1 MPNSNIAA
9 TLPGKCVDLEH
20 GDPTGTY
27 DCDVPFDAPF
37 SITKYWAEP
46 PTKDATDEKWY
57 VEGRAV
63 IDKMDYQ
70 NDVVSPIAM
79 KKALSDLKENST
91 VLYNHHLDIEIGK
104 VAAYKFLGDSIYIKV
119 LISKTRTDYWK
130 KIQEGVLR
138 KFSMRGRALAFD
150 IRYVPQI
157 NTLIRYIKAMTI
169 NEISIVSVAAQAGVD
184 FKWYIE
190 KQDRPLSYHIEKAF
204 ELSPEGGEAP
214 MKKARKKDA
223 SPFKIEK
230 SEDGTQTITIQVPA
244 ELEKAAEPGDADL
257 GDIEKAIQAANANID
272 VIIQAATQVPDG
284 ASDVVKTL
292 IGKMAEAAQALKDGG
307 VGAQKDNTAEKDPQ
321 EEAKPPGNTLQIVLP
336 ASAGVQKADEVA
348 KPVEKDPKEAAKLS
362 AEVLADPNFQ
372 KALLGHTEKGL
383 SMNEAVVKAS
393 EDLKKADEA
402 AANDQ
407 TGIVKSLMD
416 VLVKKDQGMESVNTA
431 VAKLAEI
438 VSGQSATIDTLK
450 KSIDTIPIRKG
461 LQLTEEEIETE
472 KDKIS
477 KTLEGQEPRDQ
488 LMTILSL
495 ALKDQAPQKT

>member
-1 MPNSNIAA
+1 MSHSSISAA
-9 TLPGKCVDLEH
+9 PPSWKKLSKGPGDV
-20 GDPTGTY
+20 GAY
-27 DCDVPFDAPF
+27 ACDVPFEAPF
-37 SITKYWAEP
+37 SITKYWTEAPAEGE
-46 PTKDATDEKWY
+46 TEEKWY

-91 VLYNHHLDIEIGK
+91 LLYNHHLDIEVGK
-104 VAAYKFLGDSIYIKV
+104 IVAYKFLGDSIYIKA
-119 LISKTRTDYWK
+119 LISQTRADYWK

-190 KQDRPLSYHIEKAF
+190 KQDQPLSYHIEKAF

-244 ELEKAAEPGDADL
+244 ELEKAAEPGDVDL
-257 GDIEKAIQAANANID
+257 GDIEKAIQAANTNID
-272 VIIQAATQVPDG
+272 VIIQAATQVPDDT
-284 ASDVVKTL
+284 SDVVKTL

-307 VGAQKDNTAEKDPQ
+307 VGAQKDDTIDPD
-321 EEAKPPGNTLQIVLP
+321 EDVKPPGNTLQIVLP
-336 ASAGVQKADEVA
+336 ASVGVQKADEVT
-348 KPVEKDPKEAAKLS
+348 KPVEKDPKEAVKLS

-383 SMNEAVVKAS
+383 SMDEAVVKAS

-488 LMTILSL
+488 LMTILAL